1 MSEKTRKV
9 ISIILVVLII
19 LVIIFIVL
27 IGELTRFIINTNYS
41 KNNDKLY
48 KLERYFDTAMSEME
62 DSNLWD
68 EASIEEY
75 NKLFDGNEHYLH
87 EIDVNTN
94 FGRKLLQAINPSM
107 DSLDQYE
114 EVVILEDNEAYSK
127 DIVIKYSEG
136 TLVFR
141 IPHSNIEY
149 RFWKDKK
156 ELEYITH
163 ITYVEPHNRE

>member
-1 MSEKTRKV
+1 MSEKKQKV
-9 ISIILVVLII
+9 ISIILAVLII
-19 LVIIFIVL
+19 LVVIFIVL
-27 IGELTRFIINTNYS
+27 LGKLTRFIINTNYS
-41 KNNDKLY
+41 SNNDKLY

-94 FGRKLLQAINPSM
+94 FGRKLQQVIYPSM
-107 DSLDQYE
+107 DSLEQYE
-114 EVVILEDNEAYSK
+114 EGVHIENQDKNDK
-127 DIVIKYSEG
+127 DIVIKYVDDI
-136 TLVFR
+136 LVFR

>member
-1 MSEKTRKV
+1 MSEKKKRTIIIIV
-9 ISIILVVLII
+9 TILILLVSIFLKLSW
-19 LVIIFIVL
+19 
-27 IGELTRFIINTNYS
+27 ELNKYIINTNYS
-41 KNNDKLY
+41 QNNDKLY
-48 KLERYFDTAMSEME
+48 KLESYFDTAMSEME
-62 DSNLWD
+62 DDNLWD

-94 FGRKLLQAINPSM
+94 FGRKLQQAIYPSM
-107 DSLDQYE
+107 DSLEQYE
-114 EVVILEDNEAYSK
+114 EGVHIENQDKNDK
-127 DIVIKYSEG
+127 DIVIKYVDDI
-136 TLVFR
+136 LVFR